1 MKNTAFQLHAQLS
14 GDCTVLGYFPL
25 CMVLLMNDANY
36 PWFILVPQCQDMSE
50 IHELSDADQLQ
61 LLHESVLFSR
71 VLEQTFHP
79 DKLNIAALGNVVPQ
93 LHIHHIVRYQ
103 DDAAWPNPVWGIVP
117 ALAYEQQ
124 EREALIGRLLA
135 QMPESFVP
143 SAKLTV

>member
-1 MKNTAFQLHAQLS
+1 MR
-14 GDCTVLGYFPL
+14 
-25 CMVLLMNDANY
+25 
-36 PWFILVPQCQDMSE
+36 E

-103 DDAAWPNPVWGIVP
+103 DDAAWPNPVWGVVP